1 MYNTTAAEAQCPFD
15 NVKLYVLFSY
25 IKKNVPGIYTE
36 LMKRFSEKM
45 FIVRINKDHARV
57 KFDKCVYEIVVN
69 KRYDNVVIQTRKY
82 TLIPGRQPES
92 SFMYAIP
99 REVLMRKD

>member
-1 MYNTTAAEAQCPFD
+1 MNNTTVAKYPFD

-45 FIVRINKDHARV
+45 FIVKINKDHARV

-82 TLIPGRQPES
+82 SLIPGRQPES

>member
-1 MYNTTAAEAQCPFD
+1 MNNNTAYMYPFD

-45 FIVRINKDHARV
+45 FIVRINKDHARA
-57 KFDKCVYEIVVN
+57 KFDKCVYAIVVN
-69 KRYDNVVIQTRKY
+69 KRDDYIVIQTRKY
-82 TLIPGRQPES
+82 TLIPGCQPES

-99 REVLMRKD
+99 RKVLMKKD

>member
-1 MYNTTAAEAQCPFD
+1 MDHNTAYMYPFD

-25 IKKNVPGIYTE
+25 IKKNVPGIYAE

-82 TLIPGRQPES
+82 TLVPGRQPES
-92 SFMYAIP
+92 SFMYSIP

>member
-1 MYNTTAAEAQCPFD
+1 MDTNAAVMYYPFD

-45 FIVRINKDHARV
+45 FVVKINKDHARV

-82 TLIPGRQPES
+82 SLIPGRQPES

>member
-1 MYNTTAAEAQCPFD
+1 MNNTTAEAQCPFD

-25 IKKNVPGIYTE
+25 IKKNVPGVYTE

-45 FIVRINKDHARV
+45 FIVKINKDHARV

-69 KRYDNVVIQTRKY
+69 KRYDTIVIQTRKY
-82 TLIPGRQPES
+82 TLIPGHQPES

-99 REVLMRKD
+99 RKVLMKKD

>member
-1 MYNTTAAEAQCPFD
+1 MNNTAAMYPFD

-36 LMKRFSEKM
+36 LMKRFSEKL
-45 FIVRINKDHARV
+45 FVIIINKDRARV
-57 KFDKCVYEIVVN
+57 KFDKCVYEILVN

>member
-1 MYNTTAAEAQCPFD
+1 MNNTTAEAKYPFD

-45 FIVRINKDHARV
+45 FIVKINKDHARA

-69 KRYDNVVIQTRKY
+69 KRYDNIVIQTRKH
-82 TLIPGRQPES
+82 TLIPGSKPES
-92 SFMYAIP
+92 SFTYAIP
-99 REVLMRKD
+99 RQVLMKKD